1 MPSPDSSHNSN
12 ESRRVHGHRP
22 PTARRN
28 LCVYCTRSFKRA
40 EHLQRHIRTHTKD
53 KPYICQCGTAFARRD
68 LLTRHERL
76 SHGHNSSH
84 QGVQNSADNQGSTG
98 DTVAQSLREARSV
111 VGVSVSDWTAPDS
124 NEGIGPQ
131 WPQRE
136 QSETIYQNF
145 SDDALGTL
153 SRTTRPVHSVSDGAV
168 ADQQYG
174 QSMPRNDGN
183 TSLSPEATFA
193 FFNDDGDHFQEF
205 ASFLDSIGLPAEWTP
220 PNFNHELNTSGV
232 DAEGND
238 KRESNHLRST
248 NDESCPGSPFGSW
261 PPSVPQGDHPLTSI
275 SDTDPHDS
283 TFKRFSFRVDSDI
296 RARFNASLEKY
307 HSIIPDFILPSRHTL
322 TRYITSFFEGFH
334 SHLQFLHAPTFR
346 PGNCPIELIL
356 AMCATGAQYC
366 FEHRNSRTLFRTSKA
381 IILANLS
388 QREIA
393 VSQGAESMLSP
404 LNLRTRLTQRLPD
417 PHSYTVVS
425 SNLEYPN
432 SRSYEAMDTIRC
444 LLILMGYAT
453 WEDSELLHE
462 ALSLQSLLVHFLRET
477 GLRETVGNS
486 SSSANLSWIEWS
498 EQESIRRTKL
508 VSFTFIHVH
517 SIAYNIYPALRSNE
531 IYLRLPCSTR
541 EWNAQTSAQW
551 QVARRDVKAEQLH
564 YQDALSHLLTN
575 SGSNTHIDPTP
586 APLGNYILL
595 HGLLQRI
602 HLIREL
608 SLSALDYS
616 TALPDEEL
624 IKIERALRSWTL
636 VWKQAPES
644 SLDPSNENGPIPFT
658 SSALLGL
665 AYIRACTN
673 LGPHRAL
680 DTRNPSLIAAGISK
694 APSPSRGR
702 FLIPALIYSTH
713 ALSIPVRLGIDSV
726 ARSQAFF
733 WSVRHCL
740 SSLECAVFLS
750 KWLCS
755 LSQLHNTQS
764 LTENENRILR
774 WVNAIVQEA
783 TSYLDIDEADIGIEV
798 DISRPST
805 LGLAVSRL
813 WARLFMH
820 NVQWPFIN
828 IIGQGLQKYAET
840 LQDG

>member
-12 ESRRVHGHRP
+12 EGRRVHGHRP
-22 PTARRN
+22 PTAKRN

-53 KPYICQCGTAFARRD
+53 KPYVCQCGNAFARRD

-76 SHGHNSSH
+76 SHGHSSSH
-84 QGVQNSADNQGSTG
+84 QGIQESADYQDSTG
-98 DTVAQSLREARSV
+98 DAVAQSLTEARSV
-111 VGVSVSDWTAPDS
+111 VGVPVSNWTAPNS
-124 NEGIGPQ
+124 NDGIGSQ

-136 QSETIYQNF
+136 QTETTYQNF
-145 SDDALGTL
+145 SDDVLGTL

-174 QSMPRNDGN
+174 QSMPRH
-183 TSLSPEATFA
+183 
-193 FFNDDGDHFQEF
+193 DGDTP
-205 ASFLDSIGLPAEWTP
+205 LNPGLPAEWTP
-220 PNFNHELNTSGV
+220 PDFTHEVNTNGV
-232 DAEGND
+232 DDEGHD
-238 KRESNHLRST
+238 KRESNNPRST

-283 TFKRFSFRVDSDI
+283 NFKTYSLRVDSDI

-307 HSIIPDFILPSRHTL
+307 HDIIPDFVLPSRHTL
-322 TRYITSFFEGFH
+322 TRYIKSFFGGFH

-356 AMCATGAQYC
+356 ALCATGA
-366 FEHRNSRTLFRTSKA
+366 HRFIQQPS
-381 IILANLS
+381 
-388 QREIA
+388 
-393 VSQGAESMLSP
+393 G
-404 LNLRTRLTQRLPD
+404 
-417 PHSYTVVS
+417 PHSSTVGS
-425 SNLEYPN
+425 SNSEHPN
-432 SRSYEAMDTIRC
+432 STPYKEMDTIRC

-462 ALSLQSLLVHFLRET
+462 ALNLQSLLVHRLREV
-477 GLRETVGNS
+477 GLRETVENDSG
-486 SSSANLSWIEWS
+486 SANLSWTEWS
-498 EQESIRRTKL
+498 EQESVRRTKL

-517 SIAYNIYPALRSNE
+517 SIAYNVYPALRSNE

-541 EWNAQTSAQW
+541 EWNAQTAAQW
-551 QVARRDVKAEQLH
+551 QAARRDVKAEQLH
-564 YQDALSHLLTN
+564 YQDALSRLLTN
-575 SGSNTHIDPTP
+575 SGSNAHINPTP

-595 HGLLQRI
+595 HGLLQRL

-608 SLSALDYS
+608 SLSTLDYS

-624 IKIERALRSWTL
+624 NKIERALRSWTL

-665 AYIRACTN
+665 AYIRACIN

-680 DTRNPSLIAAGISK
+680 ETRDPLLIAAAIAK

-755 LSQLHNTQS
+755 LSQPHNPQF

-783 TSYLDIDEADIGIEV
+783 KSYLDIDKADIGLDI
-798 DISRPST
+798 DISRPHT

-840 LQDG
+840 LQAG